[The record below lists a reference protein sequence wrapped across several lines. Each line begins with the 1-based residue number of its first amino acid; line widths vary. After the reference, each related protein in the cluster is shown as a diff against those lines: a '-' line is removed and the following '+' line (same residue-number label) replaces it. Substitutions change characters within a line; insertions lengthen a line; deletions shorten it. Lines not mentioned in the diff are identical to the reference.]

1 MANIIKRP
9 YGYQLCVAH
18 KLLPKR
24 LWITFD
30 DYEAAEQYGKQLE
43 SLLGQGIV
51 PQSTGLKRNC
61 PSELPE
67 FFI

>member
-1 MANIIKRP
+1 MANIVKRP

-30 DYEAAEQYGKQLE
+30 DYATAEQYGKQLE
-43 SLLGQGIV
+43 SLLAQGIV
-51 PQSTGLKRNC
+51 PASLLDKKSSKG
-61 PSELPE
+61 EV
-67 FFI
+67 